1 MNDDDKVIN
10 HKNVKNNYHGVQK
23 LRQFCYSCFIPSKF
37 SRVFMKRMI
46 LISKMKRNKIHRGQT
61 SIATNIEENDL
72 KDN

>member
-23 LRQFCYSCFIPSKF
+23 LRQFCYSCFIGSKF

-46 LISKMKRNKIHRGQT
+46 LISKMKRKT